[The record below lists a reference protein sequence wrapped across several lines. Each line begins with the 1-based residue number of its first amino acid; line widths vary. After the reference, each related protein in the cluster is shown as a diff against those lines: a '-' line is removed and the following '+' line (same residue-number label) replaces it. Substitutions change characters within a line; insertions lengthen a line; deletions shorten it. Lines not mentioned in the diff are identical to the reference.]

1 MCQLKFLLCLMVIAK
16 HLSMLTWQYSCKSL
30 NSYVF
35 WQFDKSDSSDF
46 TDANNTVTLQ
56 YNADGGEIWGTHC
69 SKRNFRLTRRACTTS
84 GVIYAALGEKIKN
97 FRLSERSFDTM
108 WRRIN
113 SVYLKL
119 NAIHRTE
126 GKSYLDTYESDKG
139 VAIIWY
145 T

>member
-56 YNADGGEIWGTHC
+56 YNADGGKDLR
-69 SKRNFRLTRRACTTS
+69 S
-84 GVIYAALGEKIKN
+84 ALVKKEFPPDEKSMQHQWCN
-97 FRLSERSFDTM
+97 LCGLR
-108 WRRIN
+108 
-113 SVYLKL
+113 
-119 NAIHRTE
+119 
-126 GKSYLDTYESDKG
+126 
-139 VAIIWY
+139 
-145 T
+145 